1 MNTMVFLI
9 LFPMVIA
16 ALLLLFPQHSIRKW
30 LVGGATVVL
39 IGASIYL
46 VGQYFN
52 AGTVYFGLESA
63 GETVSMEMLAIEVLL
78 AVIVI
83 ALSVRRKQYLAAV
96 LMLIGAGLSTWFE
109 LANGHKM
116 EVTHYLFID
125 QFSLIMTLI
134 IGVTGSLI
142 ALYAVGYMKDYH
154 HHHPE
159 IPDRSNFFF
168 FIIFI
173 FLGAMYGVVFSNH
186 LMWLFFFWEITT
198 LCSFFLIGYSKEDQA
213 VKNAFRAIKM
223 NLFGGIGF
231 VLGIIILFNNAQT
244 VELSQLPVL
253 TSSAVLLPAGLL
265 AFAGITKSAQLPF
278 SSWLLGAMVAPT
290 PVSAL
295 LHSSTMVKAGVY
307 LIVRLSPVFAFVDGG
322 NMVGLIVALVGAVTF
337 LLTSLIAITQNDAK
351 RVLAYSTIA
360 NLGLI
365 VLCAGIGSYQLVWA
379 AIMLIIFHAIA
390 KSLLFLS
397 VGTVEHHI
405 GNRLIE
411 SMDGLIVKMPKLA
424 VAMVIG
430 IAGMFLAPFGM
441 LISKWAAIEGLVAAN
456 PILTVFIAFGSAA
469 TIFFWTKWMGKI
481 LIVKE
486 KPQDFK
492 VSVPATE
499 KITLSGLSLLV
510 VIVCL
515 LFPWISQYFI
525 EPMIA
530 GIYGQT
536 VLLSQ
541 NNVLILLIMMALIL
555 ILPLRIL
562 TSKEINYKPQYLS
575 GLNLPQKE
583 HFKGAMG
590 ITQDVAMKNYYLTDI
605 FEEKRLFRVGVGA
618 SIVLIL
624 IMLGVGM

>member
-16 ALLLLFPQHSIRKW
+16 ALLLFFPQHSIRKW

-109 LANGHKM
+109 LANGHNM
-116 EVTHYLFID
+116 EVAHYLFID

-223 NLFGGIGF
+223 NLLGGIGF

-244 VELSQLPVL
+244 IELSQLPVL

-265 AFAGITKSAQLPF
+265 AFAGLTKSAQLPF

-322 NMVGLIVALVGAVTF
+322 NMVGLFVALVGAVTF

-492 VSVPATE
+492 VSVPFTE

-510 VIVCL
+510 VVVCL
-515 LFPWISQYFI
+515 MFPWISQYFI
-525 EPMIA
+525 EPMISA
-530 GIYGQT
+530 IYGQT

-562 TSKEINYKPQYLS
+562 AGKEINYKPQYLS
-575 GLNLPQKE
+575 GLNLPQRE
-583 HFKGAMG
+583 QFKGAMG
-590 ITQDVAMKNYYLTDI
+590 VTQDVAMRNFYLTDI